1 MEENNVNNENNQ
13 NDPGRA
19 EDQRQ
24 QEQGAPQYSS
34 QQYAPQ
40 RMPEMPERKPP
51 KKHTGLV
58 VAIVILAVLF
68 LFGSVFSFVL
78 RLFSGSLLGY
88 SGKTND
94 TLKFSSPYI
103 AELSINGTIQD
114 TGQDSLMDQS
124 TYHHSWTVGK
134 IKELKNDSNN
144 RGLILFVNTPGG
156 GVYES
161 DELYFA
167 IKDYKEKTGRPVYS
181 YMASQATSGGYYI
194 SAPCD
199 KIFANRNCWTGS
211 IGVTI
216 GTLYDITGLLKK
228 YGVKTVTIDSGA
240 NKSMGSYTE
249 ELTDEQKDIL
259 QSLVDEAYEQFVGI
273 VSEGR
278 HMDREKVKKLGD
290 GRLYTAKQAKK
301 NGLIDEIGTFDDA
314 VAEMKKTYELEG
326 CTVQDLKYPQKDSF
340 LRDLLQ
346 SAAGLGKSETES
358 EIDSL
363 KALMEENGKFSVTY
377 LAAIEK

>member
-1 MEENNVNNENNQ
+1 MEDNNLNNGNQFEPQNQ
-13 NDPGRA
+13 NRSQNQNQPQDPNQPPRMP
-19 EDQRQ
+19 DQR
-24 QEQGAPQYSS
+24 
-34 QQYAPQ
+34 
-40 RMPEMPERKPP
+40 MMPERKPP

-58 VAIVILAVLF
+58 VAAILLAVLF

-78 RLFSGSLLGY
+78 RLFSGSFIG
-88 SGKTND
+88 SSSRAND
-94 TLKFSSPYI
+94 DLKFGSPYI
-103 AELSINGTIQD
+103 AELTINGTIQD
-114 TGQDSLMDQS
+114 TGSDSIMDQA
-124 TYHHSWTVGK
+124 TYHHSWTVNK
-134 IKELKNDSNN
+134 IEQLKNDSNN
-144 RGLILFVNTPGG
+144 RGLIFFVNTPGG

-161 DELYFA
+161 DELYYA

-216 GTLYDITGLLKK
+216 GTLYDITDLLKK

-249 ELTDEQKDIL
+249 KLTDEQKEIL
-259 QSLVDEAYEQFVGI
+259 QGLVDEAYEQFVGI
-273 VSEGR
+273 VAEGR
-278 HMDREKVKKLGD
+278 HMDIEKVKKLGD

-301 NGLIDEIGTFDDA
+301 NGLIDEVGTFDDA
-314 VAEMKKTYELEG
+314 VAEMKKTYELDG
-326 CTVQDLKYPQKDSF
+326 CTVQDIKYPEKDSF
-340 LRDLLQ
+340 IRDLLQ
-346 SAAGLGKSETES
+346 SVAGIRKGETES

-363 KALMEENGKFSVTY
+363 KALMDENGKFSVTY
-377 LAAIEK
+377 LASIEK